1 VDVHIH
7 QVRALH
13 PLGKFLELHD
23 PDIEAGVQGDKGEG
37 WAAGT
42 RFLLGGNGVLNSTSF
57 LQMLE
62 ELQAHEKF
70 Q

>member
-1 VDVHIH
+1 M
-7 QVRALH
+7 
-13 PLGKFLELHD
+13 
-23 PDIEAGVQGDKGEG
+23 QGDKGEG

-42 RFLLGGNGVLNSTSF
+42 RFLLGGNGVLNSKSF